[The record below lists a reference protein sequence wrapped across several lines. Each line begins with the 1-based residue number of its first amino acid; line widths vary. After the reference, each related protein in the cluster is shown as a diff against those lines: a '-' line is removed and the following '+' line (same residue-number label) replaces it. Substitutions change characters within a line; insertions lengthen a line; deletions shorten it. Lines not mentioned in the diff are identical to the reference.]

1 MLKVAWPRWSEVRRY
16 AIIVLITVVA
26 INAFV
31 GGDWMQFLAC
41 FQADFIKTEWRMYD

>member
-1 MLKVAWPRWSEVRRY
+1 MAGSTALRDHLSHKCGSDQR
-16 AIIVLITVVA
+16 IC
-26 INAFV
+26 